1 MARAHHRRR
10 RVSHAR
16 MADSARLAE
25 LRARFRLSRSK
36 EKEEEAQ
43 VEENPRAAARARL
56 AKRLQASSPARV
68 SDGDEDEVAEDGRED
83 KQIVEYEENREYKEL
98 REGGVDGGFI
108 HFFDED
114 GEVFQEGMVA
124 EVFGAPKQ
132 HTQFGDE
139 EALPDGTFALRPGPY
154 SGAHGRLEDAE
165 EQGTRRSSGVQG
177 NPEEK
182 SVLTVPMSPTPM
194 SVVIRF
200 QPRYPNEQARPKLL
214 AGISGSL
221 FALPSFSGGY
231 LRWDD
236 ADGQCGYPAG
246 YQPAQTKLPMAPH
259 EDDDTAPCVE
269 AAGPS
274 NVSVISIA
282 VCEVREIIVT
292 GHSGGVVCVWDNE
305 ALFTST
311 NQVLEGEEMWAC
323 CWEAHNSPVTAV
335 AITPAG
341 EVWTGSMRGSIRV
354 WSLEAALQGRVP
366 EGYEVKRQGNKSP
379 HREVRFLSVAGN
391 GVVWSAGISSIK
403 LWDVHTKSNTCSLL
417 DEEDGNAE
425 STSGYPRKSA
435 LNRMAG
441 RISNIGRGSSKTG
454 TTVKISAMIS
464 GHDGTIYI
472 GYDSGM
478 LEHYSFSADLE
489 FSVETGASVQTIAI
503 CGPRIWVGLLDG
515 RILICDSVGNSIC
528 TWQAH
533 YSAVV
538 SLAEIGSRIAS
549 LGQDGSIILWPSA
562 HPQGSHTDPRKINYL
577 RDIRS
582 SLSTRRAYNVLGVTW
597 NVNQTRPG
605 LHAFRNILGGENG
618 VATAAFVVLGLQEI
632 EMGGA
637 SVISS
642 AAKERI
648 RPELQEQ
655 GNANAQ
661 FWGEAVL
668 RVLNNMMP
676 NQWVRVGMRQMSGLL
691 TLVFARQELKN
702 FVGEVETGAVA
713 CGAMGV
719 GGNKGASAVRFG
731 IHRNYICVLSSHFKA
746 HQNEIQGRNENYRQ
760 ISRKLTFK
768 SRANRLFDEAAED
781 DVDSP
786 DPYFEPVVGH
796 ALKDADVVLWMGD
809 FNYRLD
815 LPYYNALSLIA
826 ENNISELLEFD
837 QCLKQVRTGE
847 IFADM
852 DEAPIAFPPTYKFDK
867 GIHDR
872 MAYDSSE
879 KQRIPSWTD
888 RIFFRGRGNPQQ
900 GDLSRFTTVESLAYE
915 SLPDVVDSDHKPV
928 RSLLRIDI
936 PIVNEE
942 EYRIAACQTLG
953 VFNSE
958 PSTWVQDTAL
968 EFGIGENAAVYLQN
982 TGGQPCTFALVLR
995 GEEALTG
1002 WISVNPT
1009 AGVVPPGMQQA
1020 ISLTVPS
1027 TSSLDVVSREIKIF
1041 LDIFSMSQY
1050 APGGS
1055 PQRMKKR
1062 FHPVQITFNPKKN
1075 GTGATLDADR
1085 HYDESELIFF

>member
-1 MARAHHRRR
+1 
-10 RVSHAR
+10 

-25 LRARFRLSRSK
+25 LRARFRLSRTK
-36 EKEEEAQ
+36 EKVEEVQ
-43 VEENPRAAARARL
+43 VEEDPRAAARARL
-56 AKRLQASSPARV
+56 AERLQASRERHAAPDGERN
-68 SDGDEDEVAEDGRED
+68 SDGGSDGGAGGGRGELEV
-83 KQIVEYEENREYKEL
+83 VEQDQSYA
-98 REGGVDGGFI
+98 GGMDGGFI

-114 GEVFQEGMVA
+114 GEVFQEEMVA
-124 EVFGAPKQ
+124 EVFGAPK
-132 HTQFGDE
+132 HHAHFGDE
-139 EALPDGTFALRPGPY
+139 EALPDGTFALRPDHAPD
-154 SGAHGRLEDAE
+154 AHYRPDEVG
-165 EQGTRRSSGVQG
+165 EQGPRGRAGERG
-177 NPEEK
+177 NVEEK
-182 SVLTVPMSPTPM
+182 HVLTVPMSPPPM

-246 YQPAQTKLPMAPH
+246 YQPDRIKLPMAPR
-259 EDDDTAPCVE
+259 EDMDTAPCIE
-269 AAGPS
+269 AAGPPH
-274 NVSVISIA
+274 VSVVSIA
-282 VCEVREIIVT
+282 VCEMREIIVT

-305 ALFTST
+305 ALFTPN

-341 EVWTGSMRGSIRV
+341 EVWTGSMRGSIRI
-354 WSLEAALQGRVP
+354 WSLESALQGKVP
-366 EGYEVKRQGNKSP
+366 EGYELKRQGNKSP
-379 HREVRFLSVAGN
+379 HREVRFLSVAAN

-417 DEEDGNAE
+417 DEEDGGAE
-425 STSGYPRKSA
+425 SAGGYPRKSA

-441 RISNIGRGSSKTG
+441 RISNIGKGSSKTG
-454 TTVKISAMIS
+454 SGVKISAMIS
-464 GHDGTIYI
+464 GHDGSIYL
-472 GYDSGM
+472 GYESGV

-489 FSVETGASVQTIAI
+489 FSIETGASVQAI
-503 CGPRIWVGLLDG
+503 VVCGPRIWVGLLDG
-515 RILICDSVGNSIC
+515 RILICDPDGTSVC

-533 YSAVV
+533 YSPVV
-538 SLAEIGSRIAS
+538 SLAEIGSRTAS
-549 LGQDGSIILWPSA
+549 LGQDGSIVLWPSA

-577 RDIRS
+577 KDVRS
-582 SLSTRRAYNVLGVTW
+582 SLSTRRVYNVLGVTW

-618 VATAAFVVLGLQEI
+618 AASAAFVVLGLQEI

-642 AAKERI
+642 AAKEKI

-676 NQWVRVGMRQMSGLL
+676 NAWVKVGMRQMSGLL
-691 TLVFARQELKN
+691 TLVYARQELKK

-731 IHRNYICVLSSHFKA
+731 VHRNYICVLSSHFKA
-746 HQNEIQGRNENYRQ
+746 HQNETQGRNENYRQ

-768 SRANRLFDEAAED
+768 SRANRLLDEAVEE
-781 DVDSP
+781 DVDSQE
-786 DPYFEPVVGH
+786 PYFEPVVGH

-852 DEAPIAFPPTYKFDK
+852 DEAPITFPPTYKFDK

-888 RIFFRGRGNPQQ
+888 RIFFRGRGNPRQ
-900 GDLSRFTTVESLAYE
+900 GDDSRFTTAESLVYE
-915 SLPDVVDSDHKPV
+915 SLPSVVDSDHKPV
-928 RSLLRIDI
+928 RSLLRLDL

-942 EYRIAACQTLG
+942 KYRIAACQMLG

-958 PSTWVQDTAL
+958 PNTCVLDTAL
-968 EFGIGENAAVYLQN
+968 ELGIGENTVVYLQN
-982 TGGQPCTFALVLR
+982 AGRQPCIFALVLR

-1002 WISVNPT
+1002 WVSVNPT
-1009 AGVVPPGMQQA
+1009 AGVIPPGMQQA
-1020 ISLTVPS
+1020 IGLSVPS
-1027 TSSLDVVSREIKIF
+1027 TSSLDVVSRQINIF
-1041 LDIFSMSQY
+1041 LDIFTMSLY

-1062 FHPVQITFNPKKN
+1062 FHPVQITFNPIKN
-1075 GTGATLDADR
+1075 SAGETLTADR
-1085 HYDESELIFF
+1085 RYDESDLLFF